1 MTRPT
6 LKQIILI
13 LAAVLVIAA
22 IIYGFLPEAETV
34 ETERIVSGIL
44 QVIVEEEGQTE
55 VEEKFI
61 ISSPVAANIR
71 RVDLEPGDW
80 VEEGTELVRLAPP
93 PSGMLDARSQAE
105 ATARVKAAEA
115 TLQERQLKADHARTV
130 KERMERLGE
139 KNSATPENVLQA
151 QLEAASAI
159 AARDA
164 AGADL
169 AAAQAALGAGGKTSF
184 GATEQALRA
193 PVSGTILAVHRKSEG
208 TVNPGEP
215 LLEIGDTGQLEV
227 AVDVLSQ
234 DAVRIRPG
242 MRVVLDQWGGSDPLE
257 GAVKS
262 VGQQGKLV
270 ISPLGVEEQRVT
282 VTVNL
287 VSPPAIWR
295 GLGSGYRVLARFII
309 WEQEEVLQVPNSA
322 LFRTGE
328 GWEVFVVEDDIAM
341 RRRVTV
347 GQQTG
352 LHSQVLEGLSQGEIV
367 IIHPAAE
374 IEDGVRVEVR

>member
-1 MTRPT
+1 
-6 LKQIILI
+6 
-13 LAAVLVIAA
+13 
-22 IIYGFLPEAETV
+22 
-34 ETERIVSGIL
+34 
-44 QVIVEEEGQTE
+44 EGQTE

-115 TLQERQLKADHARTV
+115 TLQERQLKADHAQTV

-257 GAVKS
+257 GAVKR

-270 ISPLGVEEQRVT
+270 ISALWVEEQRVT

-287 VSPPAIWR
+287 VSPP
-295 GLGSGYRVLARFII
+295 
-309 WEQEEVLQVPNSA
+309 
-322 LFRTGE
+322 
-328 GWEVFVVEDDIAM
+328 
-341 RRRVTV
+341 
-347 GQQTG
+347 
-352 LHSQVLEGLSQGEIV
+352 
-367 IIHPAAE
+367 
-374 IEDGVRVEVR
+374 